1 MKTGF
6 RTSGRAGPGLKPC
19 KGLVSRQPSF
29 STPSWQAAPAEKLF
43 GQPTHTAGRP
53 AGLLQSCSR
62 TAQVLLR
69 RKCSEDGSE
78 DSSYWEQGAEDLAP
92 EAASQD
98 LDTLHQEWKAL
109 QQRLGSNYAA
119 SCRPELHEP
128 YRFSVEESIDSDDVP
143 APWAPLL
150 PFPANPPSF
159 SGSGPPKPP
168 VQHAPQCSG
177 SDGMEVWSVPK
188 GRRDFLEGRLLWND
202 LNQVYVIIYVEGG
215 ADTEGIYSLRTD
227 HDSNGLPQDT
237 IVAFESLTDAERYA
251 DMLGTRMRPAGE
263 VRPMAP
269 KELLHFCVEAGY
281 HCRLESEGTLLVPPD
296 LDTPMSDWER
306 TVKLR
311 DGQWSV
317 LENDVQPRDPC
328 QDDFCSPDKTLD
340 EARARLER
348 LLAQGSE
355 EGF

>member
-6 RTSGRAGPGLKPC
+6 RKSGPAGPGLKPS

-29 STPSWQAAPAEKLF
+29 SCPSWQAAPAAERLV
-43 GQPTHTAGRP
+43 GQAPKTAGRS
-53 AGLLQSCSR
+53 AGLLQSCPR

-78 DSSYWEQGAEDLAP
+78 DSSFWEQGSEDVAP
-92 EAASQD
+92 EAGAQD
-98 LDTLHQEWKAL
+98 LDVLHQEWKAL

-128 YRFSVEESIDSDDVP
+128 YRFSVEESIDMDDVP

-150 PFPANPPSF
+150 PFPASPPSF
-159 SGSGPPKPP
+159 SGSSPPKPP
-168 VQHAPQCSG
+168 VQHAPHCSG
-177 SDGMEVWSVPK
+177 NDGVEVWSVPK
-188 GRRDFLEGRLLWND
+188 GRRDFLEGRLMWND

-227 HDSNGLPQDT
+227 PESNGLPQDT
-237 IVAFESLTDAERYA
+237 IVAFESMTDAERYA
-251 DMLGTRMRPAGE
+251 GLLGAHMR
-263 VRPMAP
+263 
-269 KELLHFCVEAGY
+269 AGY
-281 HCRLESEGTLLVPPD
+281 HCRLESEGTSLMPPD
-296 LDTPMSDWER
+296 LDTPLSDWER

-311 DGQWSV
+311 DGQWTV
-317 LENDVQPRDPC
+317 LENDVQPQDPC
-328 QDDFCSPDKTLD
+328 EGEFCSPDRTLD

-348 LLAQGSE
+348 LLAQESGDQ
-355 EGF
+355 F